1 METPREPSLEA
12 VETPSNERTE
22 ESDMAAKVLRGVIV
36 GASTS
41 LGKEL
46 SEELNSAKPAWDVVS
61 IGCGWLLII

>member
-1 METPREPSLEA
+1 
-12 VETPSNERTE
+12 
-22 ESDMAAKVLRGVIV
+22 MAAKVLRGVIV